1 VSAVAV
7 PVSLDWARARAY
19 GLARSR
25 RGAATMSR
33 QWAGSGRNVTEETS
47 AGLSQEGGASH
58 QDAGLIQRL
67 LAGDEAAF
75 MSIVDMYQAAM
86 VRLARNYVPSREVAE
101 EVVQETWLA
110 VLQGLPR
117 FEGRSSLKTW
127 IFRILVN
134 RAVTRGTRERRAVP
148 FSALFDAGTDAF
160 EPAVDP
166 ERFFGPD
173 GRSPHGWSTPPQ
185 PWDEIPEQRLESRET
200 MERVAAAIDTLPP
213 SQREVITMRDV
224 DGFSSQEVCSVLG
237 ITEVNQRV
245 LLHRARSKVRRAL
258 AEYLTGEP
266 YGEAS

>member
-1 VSAVAV
+1 MSAVAA
-7 PVSLDWARARAY
+7 PVALDRWSVRAY

-25 RGAATMSR
+25 HL
-33 QWAGSGRNVTEETS
+33 AGTGSDVAEHADLTGEHGSSGR
-47 AGLSQEGGASH
+47 
-58 QDAGLIQRL
+58 DAELVGRL
-67 LAGDEAAF
+67 LAGDESAF
-75 MSIVDMYQAAM
+75 MSLVDMYQAAM
-86 VRLARNYVPSREVAE
+86 VRLARNYVPSRDVAQD
-101 EVVQETWLA
+101 VVQETWLA

-134 RAVTRGTRERRAVP
+134 RAVTRGTRERRSVP
-148 FSALFDAGTDAF
+148 FSALFDAGTDPF

-166 ERFFGPD
+166 DRFFGPD
-173 GRSPHGWSTPPQ
+173 AREPHAWMSPPR

-200 MERVAAAIDTLPP
+200 LDRLAAAIDTLPP

-224 DGFSSQEVCSVLG
+224 DGFSSQEVCAVLG

-258 AEYLTGEP
+258 AGYLMGEP
-266 YGEAS
+266 GEEAS

>member
-1 VSAVAV
+1 MNALAPPVA
-7 PVSLDWARARAY
+7 LDWGRARAY

-25 RGAATMSR
+25 RPAGPGSDVATDANDTGAD
-33 QWAGSGRNVTEETS
+33 
-47 AGLSQEGGASH
+47 GASRPEA
-58 QDAGLIQRL
+58 DLVRRL

-75 MSIVDMYQAAM
+75 MSLVDAYQAPM
-86 VRLARNYVPSREVAE
+86 VRLARNYVPSRDVAE

-148 FSALFDAGTDAF
+148 FSALFDAASDPF

-166 ERFFGPD
+166 DRFFGPD
-173 GRSPHGWSTPPQ
+173 ARQPHTWMSPPR

-200 MERVAAAIDTLPP
+200 LGRVSAAIDTLPP

-258 AEYLTGEP
+258 AEYLTGEE
-266 YGEAS
+266 EAS

>member
-1 VSAVAV
+1 VAG
-7 PVSLDWARARAY
+7 DANETGA
-19 GLARSR
+19 SR
-25 RGAATMSR
+25 R
-33 QWAGSGRNVTEETS
+33 
-47 AGLSQEGGASH
+47 
-58 QDAGLIQRL
+58 DAELVGRL
-67 LAGDEAAF
+67 LAGDEDAF
-75 MSIVDMYQAAM
+75 MVLVNMYQAAM
-86 VRLARNYVPSREVAE
+86 VRLARNYVPSRDVAE

-148 FSALFDAGTDAF
+148 FSALFDAGTDPF

-166 ERFFGPD
+166 DRFFGPD
-173 GRSPHGWSTPPQ
+173 ARSPHSWMSPPA

-200 MERVAAAIDTLPP
+200 MGRLAAAIDTLPP

-224 DGFSSQEVCSVLG
+224 DGFSSQEVCAVLG

-258 AEYLTGEP
+258 AEYLTGE
-266 YGEAS
+266 GEAS

>member
-1 VSAVAV
+1 MELVERYHA
-7 PVSLDWARARAY
+7 P
-19 GLARSR
+19 
-25 RGAATMSR
+25 
-33 QWAGSGRNVTEETS
+33 
-47 AGLSQEGGASH
+47 
-58 QDAGLIQRL
+58 
-67 LAGDEAAF
+67 
-75 MSIVDMYQAAM
+75 M
-86 VRLARNYVPSREVAE
+86 VRLARTFVPSDAVAE
-101 EVVQETWLA
+101 EVAQEAWLG
-110 VLQGLPR
+110 VLNGIDR

-148 FSALFDAGTDAF
+148 FSALFDASTDAF

-166 ERFFGPD
+166 DRFFGAD
-173 GRSPHGWSTPPQ
+173 DRSPHSWASPPR

-200 MERVAAAIDTLPP
+200 LQRVADAIQTLPS

>member
-1 VSAVAV
+1 VNAVAV
-7 PVSLDWARARAY
+7 PARLDWPWSRAY
-19 GLARSR
+19 GRARSR
-25 RGAATMSR
+25 QQIGV
-33 QWAGSGRNVTEETS
+33 GRNVADDSESGAAVGGGVTEPGS
-47 AGLSQEGGASH
+47 PH
-58 QDAGLIQRL
+58 QDAELVRQL

-75 MSIVDMYQAAM
+75 MSLVDRYQGAM
-86 VRLARNYVPSREVAE
+86 VRLARNYVPSRDVAE

-110 VLQGLPR
+110 VLQGLRR

-134 RAVTRGTRERRAVP
+134 RAVTRGTRERRSVP
-148 FSALFDAGTDAF
+148 FSALFDAATDSF

-166 ERFFGPD
+166 DRFFEPD
-173 GRSPHGWSTPPQ
+173 GRTPHGWASPPQ

-200 MERVAAAIDTLPP
+200 LERVAAAIETLPP

-224 DGFSSQEVCSVLG
+224 GGFSSQEVCSVLG

-258 AEYLTGEP
+258 AEYLTGE
-266 YGEAS
+266 AS